1 MKREMREL
9 TYLEA
14 LNEGLRESL
23 ERDQNVFLIGEDIG
37 AYGGA
42 FGVTSG
48 LLQKFGSERVID
60 TPISEAAIAGAAVGA
75 SLLGMKPIA
84 EIMYMDFLP
93 LSMDQLVT
101 HAAKLHYMSG
111 GQLEAGMVLRTQY
124 SLGRAHGCQHSEFIP
139 SWFLQA
145 PGIKV
150 AVPSTPYD
158 AKGLLN
164 SALKER
170 GPVLFVECAMLY
182 KSRGNVPYDYFEVPF
197 GVADVKRS
205 GRDVTVVAIS
215 RMVPEALTAAENLHA
230 RGIEVEVLD
239 PRTIQPLDRR
249 AIVESV
255 KKTGRLVVA
264 SDEMR
269 TGGVGAEIGAVV
281 FEEALDYL
289 RAPLAR
295 VCSPDIPIPFS
306 PQLEREYMPNA
317 QKLEQAITNLLA

>member
-1 MKREMREL
+1 MN
-9 TYLEA
+9 EA
-14 LNEGLRESL
+14 LRESL
-23 ERDQNVFLIGEDIG
+23 ERDEKVFLMGEDIG

-42 FGVTSG
+42 FRVTSG
-48 LLQKFGSERVID
+48 LLQKFGPKRVID
-60 TPISEAAIAGAAVGA
+60 TPISEAAIVGAAVGA

-124 SLGRAHGCQHSEFIP
+124 SLGRAHGSQHSEFIP

-145 PGIKV
+145 PGLKV

-182 KSRGNVPYDYFEVPF
+182 KSKGEVPEEYYEVPF
-197 GVADVKRS
+197 GRAEIKRS
-205 GRDVTVVAIS
+205 GKDVTVVAIS
-215 RMVPEALTAAENLHA
+215 RMVQEALIAAETLQA
-230 RGIEVEVLD
+230 RGIDVEVLD

-249 AIVESV
+249 TIIESV

-264 SDEMR
+264 SDDMK
-269 TGGVGAEIGAVV
+269 TGGVGAEIGAIVY
-281 FEEALDYL
+281 EEALDYL
-289 RAPLAR
+289 RAPLVR
-295 VCSPDIPIPFS
+295 VCSPDMPIPFA
-306 PQLEREYMPNA
+306 PQLEKEYMPNA
-317 QKLEQAITNLLA
+317 QKLEQAIEKLLG

>member
-1 MKREMREL
+1 MN
-9 TYLEA
+9 EA
-14 LNEGLRESL
+14 LRESL
-23 ERDQNVFLIGEDIG
+23 ERDEKVFLMGEDIG

-42 FGVTSG
+42 FRVTSG
-48 LLQKFGSERVID
+48 LLQKFGPERVID

-75 SLLGMKPIA
+75 SLLGMKPVA

-124 SLGRAHGCQHSEFIP
+124 SLGRAHGSQHSEFIP

-145 PGIKV
+145 PGLKV

-182 KSRGNVPYDYFEVPF
+182 KSKGEVPEGYYEIPF
-197 GVADVKRS
+197 GRAEIKRS
-205 GRDVTVVAIS
+205 GKDVTVVAIS
-215 RMVPEALTAAENLHA
+215 RMVQEALIAAETLQA
-230 RGIEVEVLD
+230 RGIDVEVLD

-249 AIVESV
+249 TIIESV

-264 SDEMR
+264 SDDMK
-269 TGGVGAEIGAVV
+269 TGGVGAEIGAIVY
-281 FEEALDYL
+281 EEALDFL
-289 RAPLAR
+289 RAPLVR
-295 VCSPDIPIPFS
+295 VCSPDMPIPFA
-306 PQLEREYMPNA
+306 PQLEKEYMPNA
-317 QKLEQAITNLLA
+317 RKLEQAIEKLLG